1 MTRAQW
7 VRLFV
12 FGGLL
17 CLGVWYAI
25 AQIPIHADLADLL
38 PKGATEVRFF
48 AVRDTLGYPVVGEGI
63 WRPDPFATTQI
74 LWDGSKLICNP
85 EPPLP

>member
-38 PKGATEVRFF
+38 PKGATE
-48 AVRDTLGYPVVGEGI
+48 TQ
-63 WRPDPFATTQI
+63 QI
-74 LWDGSKLICNP
+74 LMREIRAGLAGRLTLVAIEGPDRIDWRRSVCN
-85 EPPLP
+85 